1 VSERGYF
8 VVDRGIWDHDVLA
21 DAKPFSRREAWLW
34 LVSEAAWKPHKRR
47 IIGRSIELARGQY
60 AGSLRFIASKWRWDN
75 SRVRRFLDVLISA
88 EMIDANTDAGV
99 TVITICKYDEY
110 QRISLPSDAT
120 RESDDDARTTQERR
134 KVEDREDKESLSS
147 LRSERAPARRPTR
160 SRARAQLPDCWQ
172 PDEQDLEYATD
183 RTFEEPK
190 IRQMANAF
198 SNHHRAKGSLM
209 ADWHAAWRTW
219 VENEIKFHG
228 GTNGYRTRDLRTAQA
243 SGSTPTSSD
252 AILAG
257 MGRLAD
263 RITARKLAE
272 RQEGTNFAGGD
283 GGERH

>member
-1 VSERGYF
+1 MSERGVF
-8 VVDRGIWDHDVLA
+8 AVDRGIWDHDVLA
-21 DAKPFSRREAWLW
+21 DRKPFSRREAWLW

-47 IIGRSIELARGQY
+47 IIGRSIELARGQF
-60 AGSLRFIASKWRWDN
+60 AGSLRFIASKWRWN
-75 SRVRRFLDVLISA
+75 EPRVRRFLGALISA
-88 EMIDANTDAGV
+88 EMVDANTDAGV

-110 QRISLPSDAT
+110 QRVSLPSDAT
-120 RESDDDARTTQERR
+120 RESDADALTTQERR

-147 LRSERAPARRPTR
+147 LRSERMPAKRPAR

-172 PDEQDLEYATD
+172 PDDRDLEYVIS
-183 RTFEEPK
+183 RGFQGPK
-190 IRQMANAF
+190 IREMTNAF
-198 SNHHRAKGSLM
+198 SNHHRSKGSLM

-219 VENEIKFHG
+219 VDNEIKFHG
-228 GTNGYRTRDLRTAQA
+228 GTNGYRTRDSRTAQP
-243 SGSTPTSSD
+243 SGSSSTSSD

-272 RQEGTNFAGGD
+272 RQEGTDFAGRD